1 MNSTKS
7 IHIHCCICKTR
18 PPYRNRRRVVDEN
31 LKKYVKK
38 VTVRDVASDD
48 YICNK
53 CHAKY
58 HRWSKTESNKTHQSL
73 PDEPEKTH
81 VQQTPKSPKTFMLN
95 INTASKSHKY
105 CFVCNKKGSAR
116 HPLVVISTK
125 AQTQAFIDTGVY
137 VENKSRCCR
146 SHLECSYL
154 TREAL
159 EGLSHKKTSNEFSKT
174 GVTELISNIRNLMK
188 NANKLNFDVP
198 SLLSDE
204 KYFDLTGLTK
214 AQFSELCQDVPNLK
228 KSNVRSVRTT
238 VAIFLTK
245 MRTGLSNKLLSVMF
259 GLKKSQIQRAIT
271 SCRTSLMKHFVPK
284 HLGFGHITH
293 TEFVEKHTST
303 VAGSLFKSSQDSDEA
318 ILIVDGTYI
327 YIQKS
332 MDYLFQRKSYSMHK
346 NRPLVKPMMVV
357 GSDGYILS
365 VFGPYFANEKNND
378 AEITKHC
385 FVSNSE
391 DINSWL
397 KPNDVFIVDRGFRDA
412 VTFLEERGLK
422 VHMPAFLP
430 KGQKQHTV
438 EEANLS
444 RLVTKVRW
452 VVESVNGRAKQWKML
467 DKVVPN
473 ILVPNIGDFVR
484 IVCALINKFRPPIV
498 SSSESASLVAQ
509 KMLQKS
515 KLPNQLLLYLEQK
528 SLLNKRSVLSNLSQ
542 LELTDFPTLNLTEL
556 REITLGVYQL
566 SQAPNYS
573 REHVNEEG
581 DYIFSAVNDETG
593 LLKVKI
599 QSRHTQATL
608 HTVWIKYTALSRDG
622 EKISGWYCTCKVG
635 ARVVGCCAHVA
646 SIIWYL
652 GYGRNHMKPKQG
664 MCSKSCLLD
673 AASIQPATSKSSNK
687 EE

>member
-1 MNSTKS
+1 MDSMKQKQ
-7 IHIHCCICKTR
+7 IQCCIYKVR
-18 PPYRNRRRVVDEN
+18 APYRGRRRVVDEN

-38 VTVRDVASDD
+38 VTVRDVASDEV
-48 YICNK
+48 ICNK
-53 CHAKY
+53 CHIKY
-58 HRWSKTESNKTHQSL
+58 HRWSQNESNKTRQPL
-73 PDEPEKTH
+73 PNVQEKTPEH
-81 VQQTPKSPKTFMLN
+81 QTAKSPKAFMLN

-125 AQTQAFIDTGVY
+125 AQTQAFIETGVY
-137 VENKSRCCR
+137 VEPKSRCCR

-154 TREAL
+154 TRDAL
-159 EGLSHKKTSNEFSKT
+159 QCLSHIKTSNEFSKT
-174 GVTELISNIRNLMK
+174 GITELISNIRSLMK
-188 NANKLNFDVP
+188 SANKLNFDVP

-214 AQFSELCQDVPNLK
+214 AQFAELCHDVPNLK
-228 KSNVRSVRTT
+228 QSNVRSIRTT

-245 MRTGLSNKLLSVMF
+245 MRTGLSNKLLSVIF
-259 GLKKSQIQRAIT
+259 DLKKNQIQRAIT

-284 HLGFGHITH
+284 NLGFGHISH
-293 TEFVEKHTST
+293 TDFVENHTST
-303 VAGSLFKSSQDSDEA
+303 VAGSLFKSSQDADEA

-346 NRPLVKPMMVV
+346 NRPLVKPLMVV

-365 VFGPYFANEKNND
+365 VFGPYYANGKNND

-385 FVSNSE
+385 FISNSE

-397 KPNDVFIVDRGFRDA
+397 KPNDIFIVDRGFRDA

-509 KMLQKS
+509 KMLEKS
-515 KLPNQLLLYLEQK
+515 KLPNQLMLYLEQN
-528 SLLNKRSVLSNLSQ
+528 SLFNKRSVLSNLSQ
-542 LELTDFPTLNLTEL
+542 LELTDFPTINLTEL

-566 SQAPNYS
+566 CQAPNYS
-573 REHVNEEG
+573 REHVSEEG
-581 DYIFSAVNDETG
+581 DYIFSAVSDETG

-599 QSRHTQATL
+599 QSRHTQSTL
-608 HTVWIKYTALSRDG
+608 HTVWVKYSAQSSDG
-622 EKISGWYCTCKVG
+622 EKINGWYCTCKVG

-652 GYGRNHMKPKQG
+652 GYGRNMMKPKLG
-664 MCSKSCLLD
+664 MCSKSYLLD
-673 AASIQPATSKSSNK
+673 AANIHTATAKSSNK